1 MPIDAGHVNALGTE
15 RISKLIIRYSMP
27 TMLSTVVNAS
37 YNVADRIFVGRM
49 CGEDALAAITVCFSP
64 TLFLLAVAMTIGHG
78 SATMISICL
87 GAGKREAA
95 EKFLS
100 CLLGFII
107 GQDAGGD
114 RSCYQYE
121 RGYDSHQFES
131 NN

>member
-95 EKFLS
+95 EKFLGQAFF
-100 CLLGFII
+100 LFI
-107 GQDAGGD
+107 AFMWLS
-114 RSCYQYE
+114 R
-121 RGYDSHQFES
+121 R
-131 NN
+131 